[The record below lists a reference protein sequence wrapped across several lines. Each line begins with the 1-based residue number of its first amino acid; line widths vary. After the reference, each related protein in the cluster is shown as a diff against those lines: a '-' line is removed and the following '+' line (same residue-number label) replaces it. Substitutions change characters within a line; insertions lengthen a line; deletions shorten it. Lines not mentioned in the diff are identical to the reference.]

1 MVLFSAPTHIYFSI
15 TRYTPHSHTLSPTLI
30 TTLHLT
36 SQGYDLRVF
45 LCVWFAYYVYM
56 ICILESISKWLGSDG
71 RTDGP
76 VMPARTSGKGRGT
89 ATKHAKRVKL
99 EHRCTYKGNGWNIFG
114 AWTHV
119 NATTEHLLQ
128 SMRWTEHE
136 HATTEHCYK
145 ACVVEYFSWLN
156 VVRESPLDRYLPLYV
171 RFFCHIFLV
180 LLNDRLLVASSRE
193 PYVPHWLSL
202 FLA

>member
-1 MVLFSAPTHIYFSI
+1 MCI
-15 TRYTPHSHTLSPTLI
+15 
-30 TTLHLT
+30 
-36 SQGYDLRVF
+36 
-45 LCVWFAYYVYM
+45 WFAYSSLSVND
-56 ICILESISKWLGSDG
+56 WDRTVGRTDG
-71 RTDGP
+71 RTDSEDASQICP

-136 HATTEHCYK
+136 HATTEHCYRAWTYLTHCYRAWTCDHWALLQSMRCRILFVIECSDVSAIRGLQK
-145 ACVVEYFSWLN
+145 ECW
-156 VVRESPLDRYLPLYV
+156 VRSAYSTGLAWFV
-171 RFFCHIFLV
+171 LV
-180 LLNDRLLVASSRE
+180 SCFG
-193 PYVPHWLSL
+193 LSTS
-202 FLA
+202 FDTAV

>member
-114 AWTHV
+114 AWIC
-119 NATTEHLLQ
+119 Q
-128 SMRWTEHE
+128 
-136 HATTEHCYK
+136 
-145 ACVVEYFSWLN
+145 
-156 VVRESPLDRYLPLYV
+156 
-171 RFFCHIFLV
+171 IFL
-180 LLNDRLLVASSRE
+180 
-193 PYVPHWLSL
+193 PHFFWSCWMTGYSWQVVVNLTFRIDSVCS
-202 FLA
+202 